1 MDKNLYNSEIL
12 TNFAVDFNINF
23 TLIILNAQNYAKP
36 TEEQWGGNYFSVYHR
51 Q

>member
-12 TNFAVDFNINF
+12 TNFAVDFQINF
-23 TLIILNAQNYAKP
+23 TLIILKNYAKP